1 MGWGTDFKA
10 DVYLNKLT
18 FLNEI
23 EVQNKIDE
31 NIDNIMDAKQRLKM
45 FASSTPNDIIPDDW
59 KDEPIDWLNSSLN
72 ELFEIITDLTEEN
85 IRLSQYVDYIVE
97 NGEDKICVDWKDLN
111 YFYVQVTSK
120 AYTLGRDKQYLEE
133 LPIMHSKKE
142 MGELFKK
149 YTDEN

>member
-111 YFYVQVTSK
+111 YFYV
-120 AYTLGRDKQYLEE
+120 
-133 LPIMHSKKE
+133 
-142 MGELFKK
+142 
-149 YTDEN
+149 